1 MYVLIIYDVDVS
13 RVAKINKFLK
23 KYLYWRQNSVF
34 EGEISKSDFE
44 YIKNWIKEFVKD
56 QDNVVIYIF
65 DSKYIDFVEFGE
77 KKSFVN
83 ENII

>member
-1 MYVLIIYDVDVS
+1 MYVIIVYDVDVK
-13 RVAKINKFLK
+13 RVGKINKFLK

-34 EGEISKSDFE
+34 EGEIRKSDFE
-44 YIKNWIKEFVKD
+44 YVVNWIKNFVKEE
-56 QDNVVIYIF
+56 DNVVIYVF
-65 DSKYIDFVEFGE
+65 EKKYLNFIEIGN